1 MLDVFINEFSTS
13 TEEYVRLFADN
24 APRYITALVVFLFAW
39 LIARLQK
46 MVAVQVVE
54 RIESVNAKTLSI
66 LFARITRFIL
76 LSVGIVISLSILGV
90 DWGSLVTGLGL
101 VGFGVSFAFKDF
113 IENFLAGV
121 IILTQK
127 PFEINDQVKV
137 RDTHG
142 KVMKITT
149 RYTII
154 KDFDGKQVILPNSQ
168 MLSSSI
174 ERDNAYG
181 RRRYQVDMDV
191 DVNSDVML
199 ALEAGTDLVRK
210 TVGVLTKP
218 KPRGVITE
226 TKDGRITI
234 RYFFW
239 AHPREQFEL
248 AIRSHLRK
256 NLLKLFEENEIE
268 MGYDT
273 SVVLSGSETRRV
285 KNPGGVDAGGAVDAG
300 GVD

>member
-1 MLDVFINEFSTS
+1 MLDIFINEFSVS
-13 TEEYVRLFADN
+13 TDEYVRLFADN
-24 APRYITALVVFLFAW
+24 APRYITALIVFLFSW

-46 MVAVQVVE
+46 MIAVQVVR

-76 LSVGIVISLSILGV
+76 LSIGSIISLSILGV
-90 DWGSLVTGLGL
+90 DWSALITGLGL
-101 VGFGVSFAFKDF
+101 VGFGVSFAFRDF

-127 PFEINDQVKV
+127 PFEIGDQVKV
-137 RDTHG
+137 GDTHG
-142 KVMKITT
+142 KVMQIAT

-181 RRRYQVDMDV
+181 RRRYQVDMDI
-191 DVNSDVML
+191 DAEADAL
-199 ALEAGTDLVRK
+199 FALEAGVDLVRK

-226 TKDGRITI
+226 AKDGRITI

-256 NLLKLFEENEIE
+256 NLLRLFEENGIQ

-273 SVVLSGSETRRV
+273 SIVLSGGGIKKV
-285 KNPGGVDAGGAVDAG
+285 KNPDGVDQVDDGGGVD
-300 GVD
+300 